1 MYGGSWADGV
11 VRCKPGGGG
20 GGGGGG
26 GKLGGYS
33 VERSIYSLSTH
44 RWENCYEFSVFVF
57 EGFGLWDHRERGI
70 MMHPGGGGRPQA
82 GESSSLR

>member
-20 GGGGGG
+20 GVGGGG

-44 RWENCYEFSVFVF
+44 RWEICYGFSGVFMR
-57 EGFGLWDHRERGI
+57 GLDFGIIGS
-70 MMHPGGGGRPQA
+70 A
-82 GESSSLR
+82 VS